1 MTNQIHRGLHKYQI
15 PCILAVKDLSS
26 SQANCRILSRNA
38 QCFSSVNIPF
48 QKLHP
53 LQLSAFCDDQD
64 T

>member
-1 MTNQIHRGLHKYQI
+1 MIYQIRRRLHQYRI

-26 SQANCRILSRNA
+26 SQANCRISSRNA